1 MPSPKSVF
9 SLEEYAL
16 SVLEQLDLAD
26 MDKDQRAKYLP
37 RIVHNIEYRL
47 GAALLPLVPDSEAG
61 EFQRLLDTD
70 ADAKTWTEFWQRVV
84 PNFKQQVQKVLE
96 NFSLECQQ
104 ILA

>member
-1 MPSPKSVF
+1 MASPKSIF

-16 SVLEQLDLAD
+16 AVLDQLDLAD
-26 MDKDQRAKYLP
+26 MDEDQKAKYLP

-47 GAALLPLVPDSEAG
+47 GAALLPMVPDSEAP

-84 PNFKQQVQKVLE
+84 PNFKEHVQKVLQ